1 MRVAVVHPIESY
13 WAAYGN
19 TVQTGEIRE
28 QMDEDFKNVIQWL
41 LFGLVDFDF
50 LSESLMPEQYPDG
63 EQLPYEMVILPNL
76 QTIRSSTLAILNS
89 FCKKWRKSCFF
100 LAAFPC

>member
-1 MRVAVVHPIESY
+1 MKAVSVSY
-13 WAAYGN
+13 THLDVYKRQ
-19 TVQTGEIRE
+19 VQTGEIRE

-63 EQLPYEMVILPNL
+63 EQ
-76 QTIRSSTLAILNS
+76 
-89 FCKKWRKSCFF
+89 
-100 LAAFPC
+100 